1 MTTTFHSMILILC
14 EKLEIGNLNKNQGDV
29 GKGKGYEAKVM
40 NYGEAHTTLYSLNQ
54 AICTR
59 SSGLCTQQ
67 FYVKA
72 WLAILHLKGFSGYFP
87 FKCITSVM

>member
-40 NYGEAHTTLYSLNQ
+40 NYGEAHTTL
-54 AICTR
+54 
-59 SSGLCTQQ
+59 
-67 FYVKA
+67 
-72 WLAILHLKGFSGYFP
+72 
-87 FKCITSVM
+87 